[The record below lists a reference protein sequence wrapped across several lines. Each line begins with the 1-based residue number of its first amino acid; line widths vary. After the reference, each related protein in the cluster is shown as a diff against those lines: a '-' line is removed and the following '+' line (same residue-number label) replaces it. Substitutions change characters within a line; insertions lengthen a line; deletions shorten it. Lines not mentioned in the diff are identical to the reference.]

1 MMSIESGYDS
11 LMRLKYIDESQ
22 DFSLNMSSVLSSL
35 AVSVWEECSLG
46 IPFT

>member
-22 DFSLNMSSVLSSL
+22 DFSLSMSSALSSL
-35 AVSVWEECSLG
+35 AISVWVGCSLG